1 MSERER
7 ARVGAA
13 VHESIS
19 EEAETE
25 EAKTSEREFAAAAVV
40 VQSSVCVIQTPLPT
54 SPPEV

>member
-1 MSERER
+1 M
-7 ARVGAA
+7 GAA

-25 EAKTSEREFAAAAVV
+25 EAKTSEREFVAAVV
-40 VQSSVCVIQTPLPT
+40 VESPVCVIQTPLPT